1 MKFPLFVCVF
11 FPLFLFFTATLGRIS
26 ASFGTVATSGGA
38 FGSRKLKSKPDEQRE
53 GIEEPVQNK
62 ILYICT
68 HVYNISYIYIY
79 SMYVYIYILYACMHA
94 RFYPVNMNTH
104 SDINP
109 WWSQSVLITHHD
121 RPHLSTNLW
130 HPLLQSHCFSAPG
143 WSLAKSNFVKA

>member
-79 SMYVYIYILYACMHA
+79 IYIVCMYIYIYM
-94 RFYPVNMNTH
+94 
-104 SDINP
+104 
-109 WWSQSVLITHHD
+109 
-121 RPHLSTNLW
+121 LSTKVYKGLVSLEGGAW
-130 HPLLQSHCFSAPG
+130 LLFGDTQIVNIQRKPAMQFMH
-143 WSLAKSNFVKA
+143 LMR